1 MISLSGEIVGIY
13 EKEGNRFAKIH
24 YDHGFVD
31 VTLQEN
37 KDDVYLG
44 DKVIIDS
51 DLKIKKITQKSV
63 DSNK

>member
-31 VTLQEN
+31 VTLQED

-51 DLKIKKITQKSV
+51 DMTINKITHKSEE
-63 DSNK
+63 SNK